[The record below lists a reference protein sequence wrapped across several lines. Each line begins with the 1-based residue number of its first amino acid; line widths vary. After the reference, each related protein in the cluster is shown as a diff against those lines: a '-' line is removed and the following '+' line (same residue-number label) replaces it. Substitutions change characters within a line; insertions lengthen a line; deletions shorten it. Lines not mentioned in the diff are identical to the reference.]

1 MGPDYPSFLSGF
13 PLCMPLFHACV
24 VAINEWYILDFL
36 DINAWLRLWA
46 EREICVHKLSYENR
60 FLRDIDAL

>member
-1 MGPDYPSFLSGF
+1 
-13 PLCMPLFHACV
+13 MPLFHAYV
-24 VAINEWYILDFL
+24 VATNAWYILDFL

-46 EREICVHKLSYENR
+46 EREICVHKLR